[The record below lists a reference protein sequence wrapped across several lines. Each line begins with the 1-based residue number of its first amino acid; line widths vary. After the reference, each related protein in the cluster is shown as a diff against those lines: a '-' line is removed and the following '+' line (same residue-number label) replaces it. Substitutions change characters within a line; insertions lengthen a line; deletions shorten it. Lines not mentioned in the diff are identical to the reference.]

1 MENKKILNIKKED
14 LVRIRTFDNQF
25 CYAIRE
31 DFFDKAVIDKIKDFD
46 VIEADLAK
54 EVEAEKIRLQKE
66 ADIEAKQLVD
76 E

>member
-1 MENKKILNIKKED
+1 MENKKLLNIKKED
-14 LVRIRTFDNQF
+14 LVRIQTFDNQF

-31 DFFDKAVIDKIKDFD
+31 DFFDKAVIDKVKDFD
-46 VIEADLAK
+46 IIEADLVK

-66 ADIEAKQLVD
+66 ADEEDKRLAK